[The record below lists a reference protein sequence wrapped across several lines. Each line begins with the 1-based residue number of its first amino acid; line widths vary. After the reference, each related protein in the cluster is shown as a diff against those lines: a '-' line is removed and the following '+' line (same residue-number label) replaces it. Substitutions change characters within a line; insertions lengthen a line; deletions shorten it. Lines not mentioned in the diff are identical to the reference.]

1 MEKGGEMK
9 KIIFIY
15 LAFVAIYIVLASSP
29 TIAQTY
35 PTKPIRF
42 IVAQQPGSQNDLVSR
57 MIAPRLAEVLGQPV
71 IVDNR
76 PGAGGAL
83 GFELAA
89 QTPRDGYTI
98 AMGSISTLGVLP
110 NMPKKPKYDVF
121 SDFLPVTL
129 VSKSPYII
137 VVNPTVP
144 ANSLKEFVAL
154 AKKRKGGMNY
164 ATSGI
169 GTGVHLTTEMFQ
181 LVAGIDMVH
190 VPYKGAAPGNVA
202 LLSGEIQ
209 VMFSNMM
216 PAVNHARAG
225 RLRALAVTSIQ
236 RSSAVPEIPTVAE
249 SGYPDFEATSWQG
262 IVVRAGTSPEIVAQ
276 LNREIVKILNIHEV
290 KSSIEG
296 EGNIVIANSPQ
307 QFAEF
312 LRTESK
318 KLGEVIK
325 FARIEQ

>member
-1 MEKGGEMK
+1 MK
-9 KIIFIY
+9 RIVFVYI
-15 LAFVAIYIVLASSP
+15 AFVAIYAVLASPPAS
-29 TIAQTY
+29 AQNY
-35 PTKPIRF
+35 PTKAIRF
-42 IVAQQPGSQNDLVSR
+42 IVAQQPGSQNDIVSR
-57 MIAPRLAEVLGQPV
+57 LIAPRLAEVLGQPV

-89 QTPRDGYTI
+89 QTPRDGYTL

-129 VSKSPYII
+129 VSKSPYIV

-144 ANSLKEFVAL
+144 ANSFKEFVAL

-181 LVAGIDMVH
+181 LVAGIEMVH
-190 VPYKGAAPGNVA
+190 VPYKGAAPGNIA
-202 LLSGEIQ
+202 LLSGEVQ

-216 PAVNHARAG
+216 PAVNYARAG

-236 RSSAVPEIPTVAE
+236 RSSAVHEVPTVAE

-262 IVVRAGTSPEIVAQ
+262 IVVRAGASPEIVVR
-276 LNREIVKILNIHEV
+276 LNREIVKILNIPEV
-290 KSSIEG
+290 KSAIEG

-307 QFAEF
+307 QFTEF
-312 LRTESK
+312 IRIESK
-318 KLGEVIK
+318 KLGEVIR